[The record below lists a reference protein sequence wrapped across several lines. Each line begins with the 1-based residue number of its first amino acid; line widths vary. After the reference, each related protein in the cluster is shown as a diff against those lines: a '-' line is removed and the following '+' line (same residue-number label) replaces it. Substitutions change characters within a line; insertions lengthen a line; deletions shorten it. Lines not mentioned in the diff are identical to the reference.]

1 MTRRRVTILFS
12 NTSVLGTGR
21 TFISVSQCRV
31 LTSVSSYRFGVVG
44 NCNKKNVKDCYI
56 MPLRATQPVPE
67 ALLPMSGQGL
77 PLTRPDLLLSIIVRT
92 KRTRASELPS
102 TSSLM
107 SVPAPPTAPAAL
119 QLKVP
124 AEPRSITAGLPPLP
138 LARSVPAPAPAVAP
152 EDDSSPYSP
161 AGSSPEVIEPSSASG
176 GSTFSTQLAK
186 LQREVAAKRAALAL
200 REQQH
205 QPQTE
210 QRPPVNTAL
219 FSSDLA
225 GHNQNQHQVQHQHQV
240 QPTTPPYLAPPPG
253 GSTLSRMSSEDLLA
267 AAAAM
272 EQHSS
277 PTKQSLPPPGP
288 GMPGNLI
295 GQGMANIELAREEK
309 GYGGYGGGWD
319 SRGGFRGGFYRG
331 RGGGGGGGGQGPGWM
346 DRRGRGGGGW
356 GDRRGRGGWDRGRDH
371 GDHGDWD
378 RRDERRDRRDERDRG
393 GRGGWRER
401 ERWGGDYRRDRR
413 DYDRRDY
420 RDRDRDRERERERN
434 RPRHDNRRYE
444 EGERSRPSLGT
455 EDWSDEEIRVE
466 SDSSSQN
473 TSSVHLDVQEEIAN
487 FDKQFL
493 PKSGE

>member
-1 MTRRRVTILFS
+1 
-12 NTSVLGTGR
+12 
-21 TFISVSQCRV
+21 
-31 LTSVSSYRFGVVG
+31 
-44 NCNKKNVKDCYI
+44 

-92 KRTRASELPS
+92 KRSRAAPEL
-102 TSSLM
+102 SSSIL
-107 SVPAPPTAPAAL
+107 SVPAPL
-119 QLKVP
+119 QPRVS
-124 AEPRSITAGLPPLP
+124 AESRSITAGLPPLP
-138 LARSVPAPAPAVAP
+138 LARAVSAPAA

-161 AGSSPEVIEPSSASG
+161 AGSSPEVSEQPPVQTSSG
-176 GSTFSTQLAK
+176 GDLFSEQLAR
-186 LQREVAAKRAALAL
+186 LQREVAAKRAELAL

-205 QPQTE
+205 HRPQTE
-210 QRPPVNTAL
+210 QQQQQRGGGFQPVLPVGHHGPPT
-219 FSSDLA
+219 S
-225 GHNQNQHQVQHQHQV
+225 
-240 QPTTPPYLAPPPG
+240 PPFLPPGPG
-253 GSTLSRMSSEDLLA
+253 GSTLSRMSEDDLLA

-277 PTKQSLPPPGP
+277 QPSPIKQSLPPPGP

-295 GQGMANIELAREEK
+295 GQGMANIELAREEQGYEGYEGYE
-309 GYGGYGGGWD
+309 GYGNYGGGGGWD
-319 SRGGFRGGFYRG
+319 SRGGFRGFYRG
-331 RGGGGGGGGQGPGWM
+331 RGGGGEPGQGWG

-356 GDRRGRGGWDRGRDH
+356 GDRRGRGGWERGRDRDL
-371 GDHGDWD
+371 GD
-378 RRDERRDRRDERDRG
+378 RRDDRRDRRD
-393 GRGGWRER
+393 RGGWRDR

-413 DYDRRDY
+413 DYDRRDSRDY
-420 RDRDRDRERERERN
+420 RDSRERDRERN

-444 EGERSRPSLGT
+444 EGERGRPSLAT

-466 SDSSSQN
+466 SDNSSQN